1 MILERKLRS
10 AGYGVETVYR
20 DERWPGEWLT
30 SSELYYRI
38 YESARERAAHIS
50 PLVPAQ
56 HGNIAEKVATD
67 IGITIAPV
75 SYNDREGF
83 AINGKYPDGVMRD
96 AAVFSDST
104 SPADQLLFAL
114 IKELQK

>member
-1 MILERKLRS
+1 MILERKVRQ
-10 AGYGVETVYR
+10 AGYELETVYR

-30 SSELYYRI
+30 RTEI
-38 YESARERAAHIS
+38 TAREVKIIPAHIS
-50 PLVPAQ
+50 SLVPGQ
-56 HGNIAEKVATD
+56 PGSIAEKVATE

-83 AINGKYPDGVMRD
+83 VVNGKYPDGVMRD